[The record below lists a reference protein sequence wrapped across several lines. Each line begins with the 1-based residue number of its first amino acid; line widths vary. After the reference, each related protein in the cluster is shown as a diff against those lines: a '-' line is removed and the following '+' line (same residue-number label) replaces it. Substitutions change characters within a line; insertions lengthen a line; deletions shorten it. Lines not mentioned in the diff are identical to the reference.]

1 MLITLPRYLTSAKNR
16 MLILS
21 VKWACLRI
29 FVEGYVIFCFIS
41 IIGGLFSYPLFTT
54 LFLDDYRFWRYC
66 NLIPRLYLH
75 LLHSLCRMI
84 RGGTSGFLFSVPL
97 AAPPSTEPDLD
108 RVILNPSWPHGK
120 SCGSCT
126 HCCDVIRCP
135 LVDHKNRGCMAYD
148 SIYWRYFNCGR
159 FPSTNKQ
166 LEYYGCP
173 KWLMRS
179 EIKQT

>member
-1 MLITLPRYLTSAKNR
+1 MSITLPRYLTSAKNR

-21 VKWACLRI
+21 LKWACLRI

-179 EIKQT
+179 EIK